1 MEKFILVPYILR
13 GEEGKIVV
21 REGKTEQEIKE
32 FCVINSKKQ
41 EIENLSKDVA
51 IKKEVN

>member
-1 MEKFILVPYILR
+1 MEKFILVPYILQ
-13 GEEGKIVV
+13 GEEGKIMV

-41 EIENLSKDVA
+41 EIEKLSKEVK
-51 IKKEVN
+51 IKE